1 MKLIAYSQVLELNQ
15 SISRDTNYSCFTP
28 EQTRT
33 IVQWHSDAQYS
44 DSLVNVYSYAT
55 DTLARLVVE
64 KDRQISLQQKYITNI
79 RNQYDLAND
88 QTANYK
94 HEIEIKDKAIRRL
107 KFHRFLL
114 IAITGL
120 AAGFAIVN

>member
-1 MKLIAYSQVLELNQ
+1 MKLIVYSQTLELNQ
-15 SISRDTNYSCFTP
+15 SILRDTNYSCFTP
-28 EQTRT
+28 AQTRN
-33 IVQWHSDAQYS
+33 IVQWYSDAQYS